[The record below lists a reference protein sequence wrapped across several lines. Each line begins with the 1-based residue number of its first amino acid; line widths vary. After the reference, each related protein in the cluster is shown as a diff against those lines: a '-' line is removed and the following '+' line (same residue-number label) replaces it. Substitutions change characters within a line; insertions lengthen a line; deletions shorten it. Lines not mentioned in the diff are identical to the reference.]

1 MKIYF
6 DMVGCRLN
14 QAEIDLYAM
23 KCLAEGDSLVS
34 KAGDA
39 ERIYVNTCCVTKKAA
54 ADSRKMVRKYQ
65 RETNANV
72 VAMGCWPSAMP
83 EDALSIL
90 DAEDIIYND
99 EKFCLLE
106 YGTIDLSEV
115 KDKPKLG
122 QRQRTRAFVKV
133 QDGCLNQCAFCLTTI
148 ARGRARSARQEDIVR
163 YINKLEKL
171 GNKEIVLTGVQLGS
185 WGVDLGESLRIA
197 DLIKTILSETG
208 IPRIRL
214 SSIEPWD
221 ISKELINLF
230 QNERLCN
237 HLHIPVQSASDKILK
252 SMRRPLTREKLE
264 DLFSMINKFAPN
276 VAITSDILLGFPG
289 EDENDFNETLSF
301 IRNSGMSGGH
311 VFSFSSMPGTVAER
325 MEGQV
330 QASITKERNK
340 IARDLLDQLSYK
352 YKRKRLNTED
362 KVLFESKLR
371 IGEQFFWSGLTMD
384 MLRVL
389 VPSEL
394 NLKNCIYRV
403 ELGKMNENGRLFGKV
418 ISD

>member
-1 MKIYF
+1 
-6 DMVGCRLN
+6 MVGCRLN

-34 KAGDA
+34 QAGDA
-39 ERIYVNTCCVTKKAA
+39 DRIIVNTCCVTKKAT

-65 RETNANV
+65 RETSANV

-90 DAEDIIYND
+90 DAEDIIYNE

-115 KDKPKLG
+115 QDKPKLG

-208 IPRIRL
+208 MPRIRL

-252 SMRRPLTREKLE
+252 SMRRPSTRAKLE

-276 VAITSDILLGFPG
+276 VTITSDILLGFPG

-301 IRNSGMSGGH
+301 IKNSGMSGGH
-311 VFSFSSMPGTVAER
+311 VFSFSPMPGTVAGR

-330 QASITKERNK
+330 QASITKGRNK
-340 IARDLLDQLSYK
+340 IARDLLNQLSYK
-352 YKRKRLNTED
+352 YKLKRLNTEE

-403 ELGKMNENGRLFGKV
+403 ELDKMDENGRLFGKV

>member
-1 MKIYF
+1 
-6 DMVGCRLN
+6 
-14 QAEIDLYAM
+14 
-23 KCLAEGDSLVS
+23 
-34 KAGDA
+34 
-39 ERIYVNTCCVTKKAA
+39 
-54 ADSRKMVRKYQ
+54 
-65 RETNANV
+65 
-72 VAMGCWPSAMP
+72 
-83 EDALSIL
+83 
-90 DAEDIIYND
+90 
-99 EKFCLLE
+99 
-106 YGTIDLSEV
+106 
-115 KDKPKLG
+115 
-122 QRQRTRAFVKV
+122 
-133 QDGCLNQCAFCLTTI
+133 
-148 ARGRARSARQEDIVR
+148 
-163 YINKLEKL
+163 
-171 GNKEIVLTGVQLGS
+171 
-185 WGVDLGESLRIA
+185 
-197 DLIKTILSETG
+197 
-208 IPRIRL
+208 
-214 SSIEPWD
+214 
-221 ISKELINLF
+221 
-230 QNERLCN
+230 
-237 HLHIPVQSASDKILK
+237 
-252 SMRRPLTREKLE
+252 
-264 DLFSMINKFAPN
+264 
-276 VAITSDILLGFPG
+276 
-289 EDENDFNETLSF
+289 LSF